1 MSRYC
6 LKTIKSFGF
15 TQKMIDQYLG
25 QPIIASNPHYKC
37 AAPMKLWERDLVD
50 KVREEKKDELETNL
64 AKRAKIQTAKNKRKF
79 AKRSLLG
86 FYLENYSYEL
96 NEYNACRLIEIAFK
110 TGAISTSAFKSDE
123 LTINLVA
130 GYLADDEEARI
141 RKEFAAS
148 DQVYSIVYNQVKKS
162 LIASDIVFQCIR
174 NVQAIIEDWERQ
186 EQEKAEKQKL
196 ELLRTKL
203 IQQSFFEYIQ
213 ENFDTFI
220 QNATINKNS
229 IQEPSI
235 NASKK
240 KKNKHVKRNVN
251 YVWSRIQSYARTQ
264 NPDFADTPT
273 IASCGKFHQQILSY
287 VNTVLQEK
295 QAMIKSGR
303 D

>member
-50 KVREEKKDELETNL
+50 KVREEKKDELEINL
-64 AKRAKIQTAKNKRKF
+64 AKRAKILEAKNKIKS

-110 TGAISTSAFKSDE
+110 TGAISTSAFKYND

-141 RKEFAAS
+141 RKEFAADES
-148 DQVYSIVYNQVKKS
+148 VYPIIYTHVKNALQASELVLYSIKNIQT
-162 LIASDIVFQCIR
+162 
-174 NVQAIIEDWERQ
+174 IIEDRER
-186 EQEKAEKQKL
+186 EEHRKAEKQQL
-196 ELLRTKL
+196 ERVRTKL

-220 QNATINKNS
+220 AHASINQNAIKEPGINV
-229 IQEPSI
+229 
-235 NASKK
+235 SKK
-240 KKNKHVKRNVN
+240 KKSKQIKRNVN
-251 YVWSRIQSYARTQ
+251 YVWSRIQTYARSQ
-264 NPDFADTPT
+264 NSNFADTPT
-273 IASCGKFHQQILSY
+273 IPSCGQFHQRILLY

-295 QAMIKSGR
+295 QKIDA
-303 D
+303 

>member
-25 QPIIASNPHYKC
+25 QPTIVNNPHYKC

-50 KVREEKKDELETNL
+50 KVREEKKDELEVNL
-64 AKRAKIQTAKNKRKF
+64 AKRAKIVEAKNKRKS

-86 FYLENYSYEL
+86 FYLENYSYDL
-96 NEYNACRLIEIAFK
+96 NEYYACRLIEIAFK
-110 TGAISTSAFKSDE
+110 TGAISIYAFESDD
-123 LTINLVA
+123 LTINSIA
-130 GYLADDEEARI
+130 GYLADEEEARI
-141 RKEFAAS
+141 RKEFAA
-148 DQVYSIVYNQVKKS
+148 DDKVYTKVYPLIKDALKS
-162 LIASDIVFQCIR
+162 SELVMECIK
-174 NVQAIIEDWERQ
+174 NIQNIIKDWERE
-186 EQEKAEKQKL
+186 EQEKAEKEKL
-196 ELLRTKL
+196 ERLRIKL

-213 ENFDTFI
+213 QNFDTFFA
-220 QNATINKNS
+220 NASINPNA

-240 KKNKHVKRNVN
+240 KKSKQLKRNIN
-251 YVWSRIQSYARTQ
+251 YVWSRIQTYARSQ
-264 NPDFADTPT
+264 NPNFADTPT
-273 IASCGKFHQQILSY
+273 ISSCGQFHERIVSY

-295 QAMIKSGR
+295 QGMIKAAK

>member
-25 QPIIASNPHYKC
+25 QPIIASNPYYKC

-64 AKRAKIQTAKNKRKF
+64 AKRAKILEAKNKIKS

-86 FYLENYSYEL
+86 FYLENYSYSL
-96 NEYNACRLIEIAFK
+96 NEYHTCRLIEIAFK
-110 TGAISTSAFKSDE
+110 TGAISTSAFKSDD
-123 LTINLVA
+123 LTLNLVA

-148 DQVYSIVYNQVKKS
+148 DKVYSIVYTHVKKA

-174 NVQAIIEDWERQ
+174 NVQAIIEDWERE
-186 EQEKAEKQKL
+186 EQEKAEKEKL
-196 ELLRTKL
+196 ERLRTKL

-213 ENFDTFI
+213 QNFDTFL
-220 QNATINKNS
+220 QNASINKNA
-229 IQEPSI
+229 IQEPGI

-240 KKNKHVKRNVN
+240 KKSKHVKRNVN
-251 YVWSRIQSYARTQ
+251 YVWSRIQTYARSQ
-264 NPDFADTPT
+264 NPNFADTPT
-273 IASCGKFHQQILSY
+273 IASCGKFHQRILSY

-295 QAMIKSGR
+295 QEMVKSAR